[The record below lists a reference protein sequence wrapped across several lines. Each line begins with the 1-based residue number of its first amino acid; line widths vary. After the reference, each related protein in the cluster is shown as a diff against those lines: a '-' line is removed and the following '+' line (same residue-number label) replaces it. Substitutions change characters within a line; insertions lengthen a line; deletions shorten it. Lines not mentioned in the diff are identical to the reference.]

1 MDAREWSPKNVLVI
15 AAGVIVSVV
24 IVPLLLIARA
34 AMWVFG
40 VDDRADRTPEE
51 VADYLRKLIDGTEEE
66 WDLDDF
72 ESVPIKNEQLD
83 SVRCEFVSI
92 HLPMDE
98 VGRAKAQELLS
109 RVEGMSRNEQ
119 DATARQPRC

>member
-1 MDAREWSPKNVLVI
+1 MDAREWSPKNILVL
-15 AAGVIVSVV
+15 AAAMIVSVL
-24 IVPLLLIARA
+24 IVPFVLIARA
-34 AMWVFG
+34 AMYVLG

-51 VADYLRKLIDGTEEE
+51 VADYLRKFVDGSEGE

-72 ESVPIKNEQLD
+72 ESVPIKDEHLD
-83 SVRCEFVSI
+83 SVRCEFLSI

-109 RVEGMSRNEQ
+109 RVEMMPREQ
-119 DATARQPRC
+119 DVTAQQ